1 MGNEQ
6 QGATNRRLYAL
17 QEPRKQEGKESTD
30 VRRS

>member
-17 QEPRKQEGKESTD
+17 QEPKAGRQGGTD
-30 VRRS
+30 DRRS